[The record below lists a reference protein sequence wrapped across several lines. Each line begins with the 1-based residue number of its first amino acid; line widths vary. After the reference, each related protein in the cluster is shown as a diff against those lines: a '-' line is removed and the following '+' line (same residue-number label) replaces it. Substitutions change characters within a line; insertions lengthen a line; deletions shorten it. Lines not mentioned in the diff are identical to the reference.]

1 MNRPVIKGTPLHAAS
16 IAKATSESIV
26 AQTRTQADGSL
37 VGAGQ
42 ALGKSYIPAT
52 IDYSVDLKAI
62 KIPKKKKKKK
72 KKEKIDRSDEKT
84 ATKIDKTLKV
94 EDTSGPDLK
103 KRVAP
108 YVDEAEDEDN
118 NYSGIEN
125 DNSYTTDDSTSAK
138 NKLYKNWKARENE
151 KNIKEAKA
159 NKKKQDEASKKRTDP
174 KKLKSIKPSEVK
186 TKDADYKPTQ
196 AGFYDPEDKEDLGE
210 YTPPENKSTT
220 DKQQS
225 KPYQNF
231 KKRQEQQ
238 NIIDAE
244 ANKAKADAESETRR
258 QRNTTKVKTTDPKQ
272 LPSKTADVEL
282 KQAGKAPEI
291 TKTPKAHEN
300 PKYKAKG
307 QVRDSEGRTTSLGQT
322 PPQNPGY
329 SYNEENDQ
337 WTYNDIPVDGN
348 EVPKTFVD
356 SVDAE
361 AEETRNIDLNRNTPS
376 NDSTSVD
383 LIPQPQADT
392 TASTN
397 TEQTLTPRQ
406 ARKKKLAD
414 KKYNDPN
421 TGPKVKEQMIKEGYN
436 PIQSKSPAQM
446 RDDRIYRNARADGP
460 VRKNMIKSGYTPQ

>member
-1 MNRPVIKGTPLHAAS
+1 MAFKMNRPVIKGTPLHAAS

-72 KKEKIDRSDEKT
+72 EKIEVQDPTGNTESADSKY
-84 ATKIDKTLKV
+84 
-94 EDTSGPDLK
+94 
-103 KRVAP
+103 VAP

-118 NYSGIEN
+118 DYSGIEN
-125 DNSYTTDDSTSAK
+125 DNSGTTDDSTSAE
-138 NKLYKNWKARENE
+138 NKPYKNWKVRENE

-159 NKKKQDEASKKRTDP
+159 NKKKQDETSAKRVAEAKKNNTNMDFTTKNPDIVMPGDKTFKPNP
-174 KKLKSIKPSEVK
+174 KSDIRVKNKEELDAAQEKTINRDALITQEEAGAATGNKGEGKLVKKTKKELAIEAEVKAKTAETLRIENERQSKLK
-186 TKDADYKPTQ
+186 ADKI
-196 AGFYDPEDKEDLGE
+196 AAD
-210 YTPPENKSTT
+210 
-220 DKQQS
+220 
-225 KPYQNF
+225 
-231 KKRQEQQ
+231 
-238 NIIDAE
+238 
-244 ANKAKADAESETRR
+244 KAKQEKIA
-258 QRNTTKVKTTDPKQ
+258 QK
-272 LPSKTADVEL
+272 
-282 KQAGKAPEI
+282 
-291 TKTPKAHEN
+291 
-300 PKYKAKG
+300 KAKKDEINLKNEAIRERNAARNYFKG
-307 QVRDSEGRTTSLGQT
+307 KTNQPKSIDDKVAAMREIKAAQQAALNNDSIYIPEQDDLEPWEIATQNQKNLNYNT
-322 PPQNPGY
+322 PQN
-329 SYNEENDQ
+329 Q
-337 WTYNDIPVDGN
+337 VT
-348 EVPKTFVD
+348 
-356 SVDAE
+356 
-361 AEETRNIDLNRNTPS
+361 
-376 NDSTSVD
+376 
-383 LIPQPQADT
+383 Q
-392 TASTN
+392 TN

>member
-1 MNRPVIKGTPLHAAS
+1 MAFKMNRPVIKGTPLHKAS

-37 VGAGQ
+37 VNAGA
-42 ALGKSYIPAT
+42 ALGKSYIPAA
-52 IDYSVDLKAI
+52 IDFSQDNKAI

-72 KKEKIDRSDEKT
+72 EKIEVQDPTGNTESADSKY
-84 ATKIDKTLKV
+84 
-94 EDTSGPDLK
+94 
-103 KRVAP
+103 VAP

-118 NYSGIEN
+118 DYSGIEN
-125 DNSYTTDDSTSAK
+125 DNSGTTDDSTSAE
-138 NKLYKNWKARENE
+138 NKPYKNWKVRENE

-356 SVDAE
+356 SVDKP
-361 AEETRNIDLNRNTPS
+361 L
-376 NDSTSVD
+376 V
-383 LIPQPQADT
+383 
-392 TASTN
+392 
-397 TEQTLTPRQ
+397 
-406 ARKKKLAD
+406 
-414 KKYNDPN
+414 
-421 TGPKVKEQMIKEGYN
+421 V
-436 PIQSKSPAQM
+436 
-446 RDDRIYRNARADGP
+446 
-460 VRKNMIKSGYTPQ
+460 

>member
-1 MNRPVIKGTPLHAAS
+1 MKRPVIKGTPLHKAS
-16 IAKATSESIV
+16 IAKAKAESIV
-26 AQTRTQADGSL
+26 AQTRTQADGGL
-37 VGAGQ
+37 VGAGD
-42 ALGKSYIPAT
+42 ALGKSYIPAA
-52 IDYSVDLKAI
+52 IDYSIDQKAI
-62 KIPKKKKKKK
+62 KIPKGKEKPNPKPKEEEEIDMDELLKEDEDEIVDAGLDDERAVNPN
-72 KKEKIDRSDEKT
+72 KKEK
-84 ATKIDKTLKV
+84 
-94 EDTSGPDLK
+94 G
-103 KRVAP
+103 
-108 YVDEAEDEDN
+108 
-118 NYSGIEN
+118 
-125 DNSYTTDDSTSAK
+125 
-138 NKLYKNWKARENE
+138 YKNWRVRAEEENIRLAEENKARVDAETAE
-151 KNIKEAKA
+151 KVKRRDYKVSKIKPKNIEQLPTTAP
-159 NKKKQDEASKKRTDP
+159 ET
-174 KKLKSIKPSEVK
+174 KLE
-186 TKDADYKPTQ
+186 Q
-196 AGFYDPEDKEDLGE
+196 AGPAPE
-210 YTPPENKSTT
+210 
-220 DKQQS
+220 S
-225 KPYQNF
+225 KP
-231 KKRQEQQ
+231 
-238 NIIDAE
+238 
-244 ANKAKADAESETRR
+244 
-258 QRNTTKVKTTDPKQ
+258 
-272 LPSKTADVEL
+272 
-282 KQAGKAPEI
+282 GKG
-291 TKTPKAHEN
+291 KAHEN
-300 PKYKAKG
+300 PDYEAKEPTTN
-307 QVRDSEGRTTSLGQT
+307 SEGETISFGST

>member
-1 MNRPVIKGTPLHAAS
+1 MAFKMNRPVIKGTPLHAAS

-72 KKEKIDRSDEKT
+72 EKIEVQDPTGNTESADSKY
-84 ATKIDKTLKV
+84 
-94 EDTSGPDLK
+94 
-103 KRVAP
+103 VAP

-118 NYSGIEN
+118 DYSGIEN
-125 DNSYTTDDSTSAK
+125 DNSGTTDDSTSAE
-138 NKLYKNWKARENE
+138 NKPYKNWKVRENE

-307 QVRDSEGRTTSLGQT
+307 QVRDSEGRVTSLGQT